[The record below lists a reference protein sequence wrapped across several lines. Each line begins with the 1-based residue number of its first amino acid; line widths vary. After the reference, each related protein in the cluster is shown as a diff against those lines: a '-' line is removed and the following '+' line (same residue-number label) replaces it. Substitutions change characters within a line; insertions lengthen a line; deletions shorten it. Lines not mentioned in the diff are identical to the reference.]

1 GEARFIACN
10 VTSADSVEAMIA
22 DLLAELG
29 RLDCACNNAG
39 IELESG
45 PLADATARQQVVV
58 QETEIAKL
66 EAARQEQRLN
76 ATVYKEADAAAYA
89 KRVQAEATKSAD
101 ISAAEASARKV
112 ELAATADAR
121 KVELAANAEAT
132 AAESRARATR
142 TTGEAEAAATTARGA
157 AAASAAKAMAVAE
170 ADGIEAR
177 ANALSTNQDAVIA
190 QQLAERMPEIVRAAA
205 EPFAHVGQLTV
216 LNGAEGLNGMVA
228 GIMAQVG
235 TLLPQLTNA
244 LGKKDQPP
252 APSTNGSRPV
262 SKAVQDGQ
270 NAARNQQ

>member
-1 GEARFIACN
+1 
-10 VTSADSVEAMIA
+10 M
-22 DLLAELG
+22 
-29 RLDCACNNAG
+29 
-39 IELESG
+39 
-45 PLADATARQQVVV
+45 

-142 TTGEAEAAATTARGA
+142 TTGEAEAAATTARGT
-157 AAASAAKAMAVAE
+157 AAASASRAMAVAE

-190 QQLAERMPEIVRAAA
+190 QQLAEQMPEIVRAAA
-205 EPFAHVGQLTV
+205 EPFAHVGQMTV
-216 LNGAEGLNGMVA
+216 LNGAEGLNSMVSQHHRPGRYAAAAAHLRTGQEPA
-228 GIMAQVG
+228 GQHPAQHERHP
-235 TLLPQLTNA
+235 TA
-244 LGKKDQPP
+244 P
-252 APSTNGSRPV
+252 AGRRRTDRMSPD
-262 SKAVQDGQ
+262 KQ
-270 NAARNQQ
+270 